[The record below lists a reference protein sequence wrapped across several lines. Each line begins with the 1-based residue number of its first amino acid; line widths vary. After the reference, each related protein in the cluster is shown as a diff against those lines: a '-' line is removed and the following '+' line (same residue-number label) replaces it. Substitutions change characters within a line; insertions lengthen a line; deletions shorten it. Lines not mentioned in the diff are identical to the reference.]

1 MDTTR
6 LDKFVINRR
15 ERIRQGDDE
24 ALDGAIRQLRGL
36 SIELVQRATFQRT
49 HGAPMEACVN
59 EGLTALYE
67 SLMLWQPGRELFVE
81 CLDRRVRMRLAAL
94 FLRMKDLRQRVLSI
108 SSLQEQVEALEDV

>member
-1 MDTTR
+1 MGATR
-6 LDKFVINRR
+6 LDRFVINRR

-36 SIELVQRATFQRT
+36 ALELVQRVTFQGT
-49 HGAPMEACVN
+49 HGAPMEVCVG

-67 SLMLWQPGRELFVE
+67 ALMLWQPGRELFVE

-94 FLRMKDLRQRVLSI
+94 FLRVRDLQRRALSI
-108 SSLQEQVEALEDV
+108 PTLQEAVEAMSDD

>member
-1 MDTTR
+1 METTR

-36 SIELVQRATFQRT
+36 SIELVQQATFQGT

-67 SLMLWQPGRELFVE
+67 ALMLWQPERELFVS
-81 CLDRRVRMRLAAL
+81 CLDRRVRMRLSAL
-94 FLRMKDLRQRVLSI
+94 FLRVRDLQRRALSI
-108 SSLQEQVEALEDV
+108 PTIQEAVEAIGND